1 MEKPFGLVMRGIAQ
15 KDGKILVLKRHPKCR
30 TYADLWEFPGGKAEK
45 NEYFDQTLIRE
56 FKEETNL
63 DISIDGFYEALK
75 DIQPKRTTVQVYMKV
90 NILDGNV
97 KISDEHI
104 DYAWKTL
111 DEIKEMNLSRPTL
124 KVLEKKNWTI

>member
-1 MEKPFGLVMRGIAQ
+1 MDKPFGLVMRGIAV
-15 KDGKILVLKRHPKCR
+15 KDDKILLLKRHPKCR

-63 DISIDGFYEALK
+63 DISIDSFFEALE
-75 DIQPKRTTVQVYMKV
+75 DVQPKRTTVQVYMKV
-90 NILDGNV
+90 NIKGGNL

-104 DYAWKTL
+104 DYAWKSL
-111 DEIKEMNLSRPTL
+111 DEMKEMNLSRPTL
-124 KVLEKKNWTI
+124 KVLEKKNWKI